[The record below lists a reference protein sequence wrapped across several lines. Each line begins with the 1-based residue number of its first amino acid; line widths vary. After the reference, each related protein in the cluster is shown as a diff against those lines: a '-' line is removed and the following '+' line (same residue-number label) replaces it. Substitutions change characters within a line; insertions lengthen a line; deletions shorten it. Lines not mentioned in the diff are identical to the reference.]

1 MNKYREI
8 KATELN
14 ENVFDLIGH
23 QWMLV
28 TAGSKDKYNTMT
40 ASWGAGNM
48 AFEEA
53 RLILECKKIY
63 GQFLDP
69 KAFYDQSLIPANFP
83 KNDFHKV
90 YIAEISK
97 VWTK

>member
-40 ASWGAGNM
+40 ASWGSHGN
-48 AFEEA
+48 
-53 RLILECKKIY
+53 II
-63 GQFLDP
+63 Q
-69 KAFYDQSLIPANFP
+69 
-83 KNDFHKV
+83 
-90 YIAEISK
+90 
-97 VWTK
+97 